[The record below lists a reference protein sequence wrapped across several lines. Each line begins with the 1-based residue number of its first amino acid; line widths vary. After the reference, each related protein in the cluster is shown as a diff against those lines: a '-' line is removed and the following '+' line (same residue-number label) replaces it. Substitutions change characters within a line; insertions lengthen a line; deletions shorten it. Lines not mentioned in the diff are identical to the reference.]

1 MQQWLR
7 NASKELLQRA
17 VLRGGFVWRLSTAER
32 RIALTFD
39 DGPHPEYTPAV
50 LDLLARLDVRATF
63 FLVGRNVDR
72 HPLHVARM
80 VREGH
85 AVGGHSYDHTVI
97 TSQTAAALA
106 DDLAR
111 CAGAIRRAAQ
121 VETTLFRPPK
131 GDVDLASMRRV
142 CRLGYRLVHWTR
154 TYSDFQQDGT
164 LPLLAR
170 MNDQPP
176 AAGDIVLLHDHNSHT
191 VAALADQIPRWRAAG
206 FDFCT
211 L

>member
-1 MQQWLR
+1 M
-7 NASKELLQRA
+7 
-17 VLRGGFVWRLSTAER
+17 WRLSTAER

-63 FLVGRNVDR
+63 FVVGRNVDR
-72 HPLHVARM
+72 HPLQVERM

-97 TSQTAAALA
+97 TSQTAEALA
-106 DDLAR
+106 DDLTR
-111 CAGAIRRAAQ
+111 CADAIRRAGH
-121 VETTLFRPPK
+121 VDSNLFRPPK

-164 LPLLAR
+164 MPLLAR
-170 MNDQPP
+170 MNEQPP
-176 AAGDIVLLHDHNSHT
+176 SAGDIVLLHDHNSHT

-206 FDFCT
+206 FGFCT